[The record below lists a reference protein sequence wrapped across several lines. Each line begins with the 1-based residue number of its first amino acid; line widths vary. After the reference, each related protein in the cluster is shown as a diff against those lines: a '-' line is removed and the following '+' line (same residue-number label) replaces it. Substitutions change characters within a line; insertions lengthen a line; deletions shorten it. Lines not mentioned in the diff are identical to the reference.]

1 MSGIK
6 EGERNTALVTGSGRG
21 IGRGIAAAL
30 AERGWTV
37 AVHYRANRDTA
48 EETLEEVRRRGGD
61 GFTVSADISDLDQ
74 HEALVEKVLE
84 KRGGI
89 DLFVNN
95 AGIAPRTRKDM
106 LEMTPESFDEVMGT
120 NLRGPV
126 FLTQRVANEMIR
138 RLDSG
143 KEDRP
148 MIITITSI
156 SAAAV
161 VPEGRA
167 NPRQL
172 MLDYSTAGDIEALR
186 ECLVRAH
193 KAEFGSSADVMVG
206 LQLTHSGRMVLSYP
220 RLPADVLSGRP
231 LDRKR
236 ICRTFSECTTAPR
249 KGLVSGCYAL
259 DEFYRSR
266 AEKP

>member
-48 EETLEEVRRRGGD
+48 EETLEELRRRGGD

-95 AGIAPRTRKDM
+95 AGIAPRT
-106 LEMTPESFDEVMGT
+106 P
-120 NLRGPV
+120 
-126 FLTQRVANEMIR
+126 
-138 RLDSG
+138 
-143 KEDRP
+143 
-148 MIITITSI
+148 
-156 SAAAV
+156 
-161 VPEGRA
+161 
-167 NPRQL
+167 
-172 MLDYSTAGDIEALR
+172 
-186 ECLVRAH
+186 
-193 KAEFGSSADVMVG
+193 
-206 LQLTHSGRMVLSYP
+206 
-220 RLPADVLSGRP
+220 
-231 LDRKR
+231 
-236 ICRTFSECTTAPR
+236 
-249 KGLVSGCYAL
+249 
-259 DEFYRSR
+259 
-266 AEKP
+266 